1 MAKAK
6 KISSSDKLVDVIV
19 EAIQEKKGSDIVV
32 LDLKNIPTAIS
43 DYFIICHGN
52 SDRQIQGIKNS
63 IEENCFKS
71 LQEKPFSVEGVDNS
85 EWILIDFVD
94 VVVHLFLKDTRE
106 FFALEN
112 LWADAPTRKVENL
125 Y

>member
-6 KISSSDKLVDVIV
+6 KNSDSDKLVDVV
-19 EAIQEKKGSDIVV
+19 VQAIQEKKGSDIVI
-32 LDLKNIPTAIS
+32 LDLKNIPSSIC

-52 SDRQIQGIKNS
+52 SDRQIQGMKNA
-63 IEENCFKS
+63 IEDDCFKI
-71 LQEKPFSVEGVDNS
+71 LKEKPFSVEGVDNS

-112 LWADAPTRKVENL
+112 LWADAPSRKLENL
-125 Y
+125 N